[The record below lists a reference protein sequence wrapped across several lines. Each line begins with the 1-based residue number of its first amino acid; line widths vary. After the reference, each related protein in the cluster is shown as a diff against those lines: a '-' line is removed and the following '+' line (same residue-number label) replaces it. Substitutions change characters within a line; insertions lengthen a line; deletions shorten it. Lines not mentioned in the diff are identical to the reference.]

1 LNEWSVDPG
10 ARRHEFVLYAPE
22 RPVFSLDERRFPAR
36 VIRGRGGTWWEQIRM
51 PAVAAQD
58 NLDVLFAPAYSAPLF
73 RRLPVVVAIHDLSFA
88 ARPEWFAAREGTR
101 RRWLSRRAA
110 HAARAVVTISQF
122 SRRELMER
130 FGVAGPKIHVIP
142 PGINLPAASSAAQ
155 DTRGT
160 ASSILFAGSIFNRR
174 HVPYLIRAFGPLA
187 RRYPALTLEIVG
199 DNRSYPFQDLER
211 TITLEGLAGRVRWRP
226 WVPDDELGKLYG
238 RARAF
243 AFLSEY
249 EGLGLT
255 PLEALAAGVPP
266 LLLDTPV
273 ARESCAEAALYVTL
287 DHLDGATRALETLLF
302 DESVR
307 GRLLAAAPG
316 VLARYDW
323 TRAARQTL
331 AVIESAAGQPS

>member
-1 LNEWSVDPG
+1 
-10 ARRHEFVLYAPE
+10 
-22 RPVFSLDERRFPAR
+22 
-36 VIRGRGGTWWEQIRM
+36 
-51 PAVAAQD
+51 
-58 NLDVLFAPAYSAPLF
+58 
-73 RRLPVVVAIHDLSFA
+73 
-88 ARPEWFAAREGTR
+88 
-101 RRWLSRRAA
+101 
-110 HAARAVVTISQF
+110 
-122 SRRELMER
+122 
-130 FGVAGPKIHVIP
+130 
-142 PGINLPAASSAAQ
+142 
-155 DTRGT
+155 
-160 ASSILFAGSIFNRR
+160 
-174 HVPYLIRAFGPLA
+174 
-187 RRYPALTLEIVG
+187 
-199 DNRSYPFQDLER
+199 
-211 TITLEGLAGRVRWRP
+211 
-226 WVPDDELGKLYG
+226 VPDDELGKLYG